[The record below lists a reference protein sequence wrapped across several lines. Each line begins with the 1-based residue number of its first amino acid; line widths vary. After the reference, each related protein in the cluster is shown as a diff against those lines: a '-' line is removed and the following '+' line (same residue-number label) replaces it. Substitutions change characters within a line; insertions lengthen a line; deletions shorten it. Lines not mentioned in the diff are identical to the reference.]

1 MDDTDNRIIRYAQLK
16 PELGIPYSRTHIDR
30 LEAEG
35 KWPRR
40 FKLSEGSSYFG
51 WWRREMVEHFAK
63 LAARR
68 DDGRAG

>member
-1 MDDTDNRIIRYAQLK
+1 MDNTDNRIIRYAQLK
-16 PELGIPYSRTHIDR
+16 TELGVPYSRTHLDR

-40 FKLSEGSSYFG
+40 FKLSEGSNYFG
-51 WWRREMVEHFAK
+51 WWRREIVEHLAK

-68 DDGRAG
+68 EQTEAA